1 MPAKKFLSR
10 SDILRAINMSKSGHA
25 CARYLNVNYYTFR
38 MYAKMYK
45 TDDGTKTLF
54 ETSLNPSGKGI
65 PKFKKEPRR
74 KQPAIMDIIEGRIP
88 SSVTTRK
95 N

>member
-1 MPAKKFLSR
+1 MPKVAR
-10 SDILRAINMSKSGHA
+10 SLFKY
-25 CARYLNVNYYTFR
+25 CYTEND
-38 MYAKMYK
+38 K

-65 PKFKKEPRR
+65 PKFKKEPT
-74 KQPAIMDIIEGRIP
+74 KK
-88 SSVTTRK
+88 TTSRFRY